1 MLVVNWFVIGRFCGR
16 VRVRSRRNDVC
27 VSSRPIER
35 YAFEFIMCKL
45 ISIGEGGEAVS
56 GVRAEVSLNNAR
68 ERAGVTSKLY
78 DGARRDVQIADT
90 VDAADTRESTREPRV
105 CRCGYYTR
113 VRPETTAL

>member
-1 MLVVNWFVIGRFCGR
+1 MLVVNWNVIGRFCGR
-16 VRVRSRRNDVC
+16 IRVRSRRNDVC

-68 ERAGVTSKLY
+68 ERTGVTSKLY

-90 VDAADTRESTREPRV
+90 VDVADTRESTRDLRV
-105 CRCGYYTR
+105 CRCGY
-113 VRPETTAL
+113 

>member
-1 MLVVNWFVIGRFCGR
+1 
-16 VRVRSRRNDVC
+16 
-27 VSSRPIER
+27 
-35 YAFEFIMCKL
+35 MCKL

-68 ERAGVTSKLY
+68 ERTGGVTSKLY

-90 VDAADTRESTREPRV
+90 VDAADTRESTRDSRV

-113 VRPETTAL
+113 VRPVTTAL